1 MAIQSIKLNRKSF
14 IRNSVSIQGIKNSI
28 GDLSSALQKS
38 NTFARNLAKESYETA
53 KFKSTLIGQ
62 DQKYFRR
69 RQENFRRK
77 QREDLIE
84 ASTVGGTVKKTGSII
99 NNSSRG
105 FLGRILD
112 ALGIILVGWSV
123 TNFNKIIKH
132 GEVFIRTII
141 RTIGAIDRLLDGIL
155 DVVEDFTMM
164 LTSTNNTLS
173 TQAQT
178 LEEEKQEMRNAVD
191 FVDKEF
197 LEAEKT
203 IVSDVLGYDDPDQM
217 GFGDIKK
224 EYLRPPG
231 AGGGDSSGG
240 DDNKDIKGGTDKDV
254 NIDNFFG
261 DHIDSSEYTKRDDGV
276 EIDSSNVSDGAAT
289 LTIQYDD
296 GVNAVFT
303 RLGGGNFNLDITYP
317 DGQEEQK
324 KIKVPSFNKGGLVT
338 GYGNEDTIPAL
349 LTPGE
354 FVITAETVDK
364 LGSEFLTALNS
375 ISESNIIPEMTK
387 KLSVSDNGEVMYKF
401 VEVVNETVTQMQ
413 FEIPKMKEE
422 MSENLNSSGNIE
434 KTIMVPIPKI
444 NSDTG
449 SVTVGTK
456 EIDLPPPMKVNIMK
470 VLSDLELSYT

>member
-1 MAIQSIKLNRKSF
+1 MAIESIKLNRKSF

-53 KFKSTLIGQ
+53 KFKSTLISQ

-69 RQENFRRK
+69 RQENIRRK
-77 QREDLIE
+77 EREDLIE

-123 TNFNKIIKH
+123 TNFNKIIKD
-132 GEVFIRTII
+132 GNIFIKTII

-155 DVVEDFTMM
+155 DVVEDFTID
-164 LTSTNNTLS
+164 LTNTNNTLT
-173 TQAQT
+173 TQAQN
-178 LEEEKQEMRNAVD
+178 LEEEKQEMRNAVN

-197 LEAEKT
+197 LESEKT
-203 IVSDVLGYDDPDQM
+203 IVSDVLDYDNPNKM
-217 GFGDIKK
+217 GFGDIKP
-224 EYLRPPG
+224 EFLDANYNPNN
-231 AGGGDSSGG
+231 SS

-296 GVNAVFT
+296 GVSAVFT

-317 DGQEEQK
+317 DGEEEQK

-364 LGSEFLTALNS
+364 LGSEFLAALNS

-434 KTIMVPIPKI
+434 KTIMVPIPEI

-449 SVTVGTK
+449 SVTIGTK

>member
-123 TNFNKIIKH
+123 TNFDKIIKH

-164 LTSTNNTLS
+164 LTNTNNTLS

-178 LEEEKQEMRNAVD
+178 LEEEKQEMRNAVN

-203 IVSDVLGYDDPDQM
+203 IVSDVLDYDDPKKM
-217 GFGDIKK
+217 GFGDIKP
-224 EYLRPPG
+224 EFLDANYNPNN
-231 AGGGDSSGG
+231 SS

-276 EIDSSNVSDGAAT
+276 GIDSSNVSDGAAT

-364 LGSEFLTALNS
+364 LGSEFLAALNS

-449 SVTVGTK
+449 SVTIGTK

>member
-1 MAIQSIKLNRKSF
+1 MAIESIKLNRKSF

-53 KFKSTLIGQ
+53 KFKSTLISQ

-123 TNFNKIIKH
+123 TNFDKIIKH

-164 LTSTNNTLS
+164 LTNTNNTLS

-178 LEEEKQEMRNAVD
+178 LEEEKQEMRNAVN

-203 IVSDVLGYDDPDQM
+203 IVSDVLDYDDPDKM
-217 GFGDIKK
+217 GFGDIKPEFLNDNYK
-224 EYLRPPG
+224 PNN
-231 AGGGDSSGG
+231 SS

-276 EIDSSNVSDGAAT
+276 EIDSSNVSDGATT

-296 GVNAVFT
+296 GVSAVFT

-317 DGQEEQK
+317 DGEEEQK
-324 KIKVPSFNKGGLVT
+324 TIKVPSFNKGGLVT

-364 LGSEFLTALNS
+364 LGSEFFAALNS

-449 SVTVGTK
+449 SVTIGTK

>member
-1 MAIQSIKLNRKSF
+1 MAIESIKLNRKSF

-53 KFKSTLIGQ
+53 KFKSTLISQ

-69 RQENFRRK
+69 RQENIRRK
-77 QREDLIE
+77 EREDLIE

-123 TNFNKIIKH
+123 TNFNKIIKD
-132 GEVFIRTII
+132 GNIFIKTII

-155 DVVEDFTMM
+155 DVVEDFTID
-164 LTSTNNTLS
+164 LTNTNNTLT
-173 TQAQT
+173 TQAQN
-178 LEEEKQEMRNAVD
+178 LEEEKQEMRNAVN

-197 LEAEKT
+197 LESEKT
-203 IVSDVLGYDDPDQM
+203 IVSDVLDYDNPNKM
-217 GFGDIKK
+217 GFGDIKP
-224 EYLRPPG
+224 EFLDANYNPNN
-231 AGGGDSSGG
+231 SS

-296 GVNAVFT
+296 GVSAVFT

-317 DGQEEQK
+317 DGEEEQK

-364 LGSEFLTALNS
+364 LGSEFLAALNS

-434 KTIMVPIPKI
+434 KTIMVPIPEI

-449 SVTVGTK
+449 SVTIGTK
-456 EIDLPPPMKVNIMK
+456 EIDLSPPMKVNIMK

>member
-1 MAIQSIKLNRKSF
+1 MAIESIKLNRKSF

-53 KFKSTLIGQ
+53 KFKSTLISQ

-69 RQENFRRK
+69 RQENIRRK
-77 QREDLIE
+77 EREDLIE

-123 TNFNKIIKH
+123 TNFDKIIKH

-164 LTSTNNTLS
+164 LTNTNNTLT
-173 TQAQT
+173 TQAQN
-178 LEEEKQEMRNAVD
+178 LEEEKQEMRNAVN

-197 LEAEKT
+197 LESEKT
-203 IVSDVLGYDDPDQM
+203 IVSDVLDYDNPNKM
-217 GFGDIKK
+217 GFGDIKP
-224 EYLRPPG
+224 EFLDANYNPNN
-231 AGGGDSSGG
+231 SS

-296 GVNAVFT
+296 GVSAVFT

-317 DGQEEQK
+317 DGEEEQK

-364 LGSEFLTALNS
+364 LGSEFLAALNS

-434 KTIMVPIPKI
+434 KTIMVPIPEI

-449 SVTVGTK
+449 SVTIGTK

>member
-1 MAIQSIKLNRKSF
+1 MAIESIKLNRKSF

-53 KFKSTLIGQ
+53 KFKSTLISQ

-69 RQENFRRK
+69 RQENIRRK
-77 QREDLIE
+77 EREDLIE

-123 TNFNKIIKH
+123 TNFNKIIKD
-132 GEVFIRTII
+132 GNIFIKTII

-164 LTSTNNTLS
+164 LTNTNNTLT
-173 TQAQT
+173 TQAQN
-178 LEEEKQEMRNAVD
+178 LEEEKQEMRNAVN

-197 LEAEKT
+197 LESEKT
-203 IVSDVLGYDDPDQM
+203 IVSDVLDYDNPNKM
-217 GFGDIKK
+217 GFGDIKP
-224 EYLRPPG
+224 EFLDANYNPNN
-231 AGGGDSSGG
+231 SS

-296 GVNAVFT
+296 GVSAVFT

-317 DGQEEQK
+317 DGEEEQK

-434 KTIMVPIPKI
+434 KTIMVPIPEI

-449 SVTVGTK
+449 SVTIGTK

>member
-123 TNFNKIIKH
+123 TNFDKIIKH

-164 LTSTNNTLS
+164 LTNTNNTLS

-178 LEEEKQEMRNAVD
+178 LEEEKQEMRNAVN

-203 IVSDVLGYDDPDQM
+203 IVSDVLDYDDPKKM
-217 GFGDIKK
+217 GFGDIKP
-224 EYLRPPG
+224 EFLDANYNPNN
-231 AGGGDSSGG
+231 SS

-276 EIDSSNVSDGAAT
+276 GIDSSNLRDGAAT

-364 LGSEFLTALNS
+364 LGSEFLAALNS

-449 SVTVGTK
+449 SVTIGTK

>member
-1 MAIQSIKLNRKSF
+1 MAIESIKLNRKSF

-53 KFKSTLIGQ
+53 KFKSTLISQ

-69 RQENFRRK
+69 RQENIRRK
-77 QREDLIE
+77 EREDLIE

-123 TNFNKIIKH
+123 TNFNKIIKD
-132 GEVFIRTII
+132 GNIFIKTII

-164 LTSTNNTLS
+164 LTNTNNTLT
-173 TQAQT
+173 TQAQN
-178 LEEEKQEMRNAVD
+178 LEEEKQEMRNAVN

-197 LEAEKT
+197 LESEKT
-203 IVSDVLGYDDPDQM
+203 IVSDVLDYDNPNKM
-217 GFGDIKK
+217 GFGDIKP
-224 EYLRPPG
+224 EFLDANYNPNN
-231 AGGGDSSGG
+231 SS

-296 GVNAVFT
+296 GVSAVFT

-317 DGQEEQK
+317 DGEEEQK

-364 LGSEFLTALNS
+364 LGSEFLAALNS

-434 KTIMVPIPKI
+434 KTIMVPIPEI

-449 SVTVGTK
+449 SVTIGTK

>member
-1 MAIQSIKLNRKSF
+1 MAIESIKLNRKSF

-53 KFKSTLIGQ
+53 KFKSTLISQ

-112 ALGIILVGWSV
+112 ALGIILIGWSV
-123 TNFNKIIKH
+123 TNFDKIIKH

-164 LTSTNNTLS
+164 LTNTNNTLS

-178 LEEEKQEMRNAVD
+178 LEEEKQEMRNAVN

-203 IVSDVLGYDDPDQM
+203 IVSDVLDYDDPDKM
-217 GFGDIKK
+217 GFGDIKPEFLNDNYK
-224 EYLRPPG
+224 PNN
-231 AGGGDSSGG
+231 SS

-276 EIDSSNVSDGAAT
+276 EIDSSNVSDGATT

-296 GVNAVFT
+296 GVSAVFT

-317 DGQEEQK
+317 DGEEEQK
-324 KIKVPSFNKGGLVT
+324 TIKVPSFNKGGLVT

-364 LGSEFLTALNS
+364 LGSEFFAALNS

-449 SVTVGTK
+449 SVTIGTK

>member
-77 QREDLIE
+77 QREDFIE

-132 GEVFIRTII
+132 GEVFIKTII

-155 DVVEDFTMM
+155 DVVEDFTTM

-197 LEAEKT
+197 LEAEKS
-203 IVSDVLGYDDPDQM
+203 IVGDVLGYDDPDKM

-240 DDNKDIKGGTDKDV
+240 DSSGDNKQDKDV

-261 DHIDSSEYTKRDDGV
+261 DHIDSSQYTKRDDGV
-276 EIDSSNVSDGAAT
+276 EIDSSSVSDGAAT

-303 RLGGGNFNLDITYP
+303 RLGGGNFNLDLTYP

-422 MSENLNSSGNIE
+422 ISENLNSSGIIE

-449 SVTVGTK
+449 SVSIGTK

>member
-1 MAIQSIKLNRKSF
+1 MAIESIKLNRKSF

-28 GDLSSALQKS
+28 EDFSSSLQKS
-38 NTFARNLAKESYETA
+38 NTLARNLAKESYDTA
-53 KFKSTLIGQ
+53 KFKSTLISQ

-69 RQENFRRK
+69 RQENVRRK

-84 ASTVGGTVKKTGSII
+84 ASTVGGTVKKAGSMI

-105 FLGRILD
+105 FLGRLLD
-112 ALGIILVGWSV
+112 ALGIIVVGWSV
-123 TNFNKIIKH
+123 TNFNKIIKD
-132 GEVFIRTII
+132 GNIFIKTII
-141 RTIGAIDRLLDGIL
+141 RTISAIDTFLDGIL
-155 DVVEDFTMM
+155 DVVEDFSSM
-164 LTSTNNTLS
+164 LTTTNNTLKVQS
-173 TQAQT
+173 ES
-178 LEEEKQEMRNAVD
+178 LEQEKQDMQNAVNL
-191 FVDKEF
+191 VDTEF
-197 LEAEKT
+197 LDAEKT
-203 IVSDVLGYDDPDQM
+203 IIGDVLDYDNPDKM
-217 GFGDIKK
+217 GFGGIKPEFLDPNYK
-224 EYLRPPG
+224 GPNN
-231 AGGGDSSGG
+231 SS
-240 DDNKDIKGGTDKDV
+240 DDNNEGGTDKDV

-261 DHIDSSEYTKRDDGV
+261 DHIDSSDYTKRDDGV
-276 EIDSSNVSDGAAT
+276 GIGSSNVSDGAAT
-289 LTIQYDD
+289 LTIKYDD
-296 GVNAVFT
+296 GVSAVFT
-303 RLGGGNFNLDITYP
+303 RLGGGEFNLDITYP

-375 ISESNIIPEMTK
+375 IADSNIIPEITK
-387 KLSVSDNGEVMYKF
+387 KLSVSETGDVMYKF
-401 VEVVNETVTQMQ
+401 VEVVNDSMTQIE
-413 FEIPKMKEE
+413 FEIPKIKEG
-422 MSENLNSSGNIE
+422 MSENLNSFGNIE

-449 SVTVGTK
+449 SISIEKK